1 MRSIAVR
8 SSGGCCSVLGTTFF
22 AGSLSEAADLVID
35 RALSGEGG
43 YATLTG
49 VHGVT
54 LANDD
59 NLVRMALDG
68 MDGTFLMAP
77 QLARYQRRLGMAGAE
92 RVGGPDLMPL
102 VIDRGRR
109 VDLRHFLFG
118 STPEV
123 LELLERQIGRLYPGA
138 LVVGSVVLDSVR
150 SRRMR
155 SAQSRR
161 RSWRPIRTS
170 SGSDWAPK
178 QDTWCHANA
187 HRVSPG
193 LCVGVGAAFDFLA
206 GTKRR
211 APRWM
216 QRSGCGRT
224 ASRRSLGSSHP
235 VTSVRTPASRC
246 SPRGRSGGLVGRADD
261 DRGS

>member
-1 MRSIAVR
+1 MAVR
-8 SSGGCCSVLGTTFF
+8 SRGGCCSVLGTTFF

-59 NLVRMALDG
+59 NLVRTALDG
-68 MDGTFLMAP
+68 AWMNFPDGAP
-77 QLARYQRRLGMAGAE
+77 VAWYQRRLGMAGAE

-138 LVVGSVVLDSVR
+138 LVVGSHSPPFRPLEEDEER
-150 SRRMR
+150 GIASRIL
-155 SAQSRR
+155 ATDPHIV
-161 RSWRPIRTS
+161 WV
-170 SGSDWAPK
+170 GLGAPK

-187 HRVSPG
+187 HRVSPA

-216 QRSGCGRT
+216 QRSGLEWSHRLASEPRKLAPRYLRANTRFALLT
-224 ASRRSLGSSHP
+224 ARSLRGA
-235 VTSVRTPASRC
+235 RRA
-246 SPRGRSGGLVGRADD
+246 RGR
-261 DRGS
+261 

>member
-1 MRSIAVR
+1 MAVR
-8 SSGGCCSVLGTTFF
+8 SRGGCCSVLGTAFF
-22 AGSLSEAADLVID
+22 AGSLSEGADLVIE

-59 NLVRMALDG
+59 NLVRAALDG
-68 MDGTFLMAP
+68 AWMNFPDGAP
-77 QLARYQRRLGMAGAE
+77 VAWYQRRLGMVGAE

-123 LELLERQIGRLYPGA
+123 LELLERQIGRLYPSA
-138 LVVGSVVLDSVR
+138 LVVGSHSPPFRPLEEDEER
-150 SRRMR
+150 GIASRIL
-155 SAQSRR
+155 ATDPHIV
-161 RSWRPIRTS
+161 WV
-170 SGSDWAPK
+170 GLGAPK

-187 HRVSPG
+187 HRVSPA
-193 LCVGVGAAFDFLA
+193 LCVGVGAAVDA
-206 GTKRR
+206 AVRPGVV
-211 APRWM
+211 APPCV
-216 QRSGCGRT
+216 G
-224 ASRRSLGSSHP
+224 ASEA
-235 VTSVRTPASRC
+235 RTPLPPCEHSFRAAHGAVAQGG
-246 SPRGRSGGLVGRADD
+246 SPGARTMIAGLVVF
-261 DRGS
+261 SLV